1 MSHFSYIK
9 VQIKN
14 PNIDIL
20 KMSIQELA
28 KDINGEV
35 VGEIVDWYGNV
46 RSDFIIGIRNK
57 VFQRGVGIKI
67 NRNGEVELVGDFYL
81 IEHHVNDLLEK
92 IVMYYTKNA
101 TAYALSQMGYNVQQ
115 SKSEDK
121 ILLYAYQM

>member
-1 MSHFSYIK
+1 MPHFSYIK